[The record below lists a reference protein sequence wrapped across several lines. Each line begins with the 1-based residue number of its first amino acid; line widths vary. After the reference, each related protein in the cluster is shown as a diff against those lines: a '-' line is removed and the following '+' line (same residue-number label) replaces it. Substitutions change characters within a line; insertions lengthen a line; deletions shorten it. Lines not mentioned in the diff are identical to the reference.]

1 MLFWP
6 NYYVGYSIKIIL
18 ILQKLFEKVLLE
30 LLFCLFIYSDYHV
43 NTFPTMLAVEC
54 FPPCL
59 VLFLFLQ
66 ILFCKVFLGAC
77 CVISSK
83 KACCRLVPT
92 ILFGLAYNSWKND
105 PTCAEIFEKKHNWDA
120 VLLGV
125 SCLKT
130 YLQIS
135 RPGWSV
141 FQINF

>member
-1 MLFWP
+1 MSFYLFRLSCK
-6 NYYVGYSIKIIL
+6 YFS
-18 ILQKLFEKVLLE
+18 
-30 LLFCLFIYSDYHV
+30 H
-43 NTFPTMLAVEC
+43 PTMLVVEC

-105 PTCAEIFEKKHNWDA
+105 PTCAEIFEKKHNWGEVWFD
-120 VLLGV
+120 VP
-125 SCLKT
+125 CLKT
-130 YLQIS
+130 FFCKYLC
-135 RPGWSV
+135 PGWSV
-141 FQINF
+141 IQTDFCIETMGSRLLF